1 MDPGRENVMVWQE
14 QLFNEPQRVGRVGG
28 EKKVNFSLAESSQY
42 DNRRLKLVPCTPVV
56 EE

>member
-1 MDPGRENVMVWQE
+1 MDPGRENVMAWQE